1 MSSPLV
7 SVSDMISLKHNLL
20 QESLITKIKNI
31 VKEKLGEVNLAKF
44 RMDPQLTLLVCEL
57 IVNLGDEL
65 GLTKEVDKNSLS
77 LEIVSSLYSL
87 NGVEQAQIKQQIEFL
102 SNNKHIKKVKLSK
115 KVFANLYVWLLK
127 KICKLYKT
135 FKLSQLT

>member
-31 VKEKLGEVNLAKF
+31 VKEKLGEVNLANF

-127 KICKLYKT
+127 KIM
-135 FKLSQLT
+135 

>member
-102 SNNKHIKKVKLSK
+102 SNNKHIKKVKLR
-115 KVFANLYVWLLK
+115 FAYL
-127 KICKLYKT
+127 
-135 FKLSQLT
+135 

>member
-57 IVNLGDEL
+57 IINLGDDL
-65 GLTKEVDKNSLS
+65 GLTKEVDKNALS

-87 NGVEQAQIKQQIEFL
+87 NAPEQAQIKQQIEFL

-127 KICKLYKT
+127 KIM
-135 FKLSQLT
+135 

>member
-57 IVNLGDEL
+57 IINLGDEL
-65 GLTKEVDKNSLS
+65 GLTKEVDKNALS

-87 NGVEQAQIKQQIEFL
+87 NAPEQTQIKQQIEFL

-115 KVFANLYVWLLK
+115 KVFANLYVWFLK
-127 KICKLYKT
+127 KIM
-135 FKLSQLT
+135 

>member
-65 GLTKEVDKNSLS
+65 GLTKEVDKNALS

-87 NGVEQAQIKQQIEFL
+87 NAQEQTQIKQQIEFL

-127 KICKLYKT
+127 KIM
-135 FKLSQLT
+135 

>member
-1 MSSPLV
+1 MTSPLV

-127 KICKLYKT
+127 
-135 FKLSQLT
+135 

>member
-1 MSSPLV
+1 
-7 SVSDMISLKHNLL
+7 
-20 QESLITKIKNI
+20 
-31 VKEKLGEVNLAKF
+31 
-44 RMDPQLTLLVCEL
+44 MDPQLTLLVCEL

-127 KICKLYKT
+127 KIM
-135 FKLSQLT
+135 